1 MQRCVSPC
9 SVDPQL
15 SNMYTEPNPVNI
27 NGTINVWIHAH
38 THDDPGWLVKAD
50 QYYVKVVPIR
60 CIYT

>member
-1 MQRCVSPC
+1 
-9 SVDPQL
+9 
-15 SNMYTEPNPVNI
+15 MYTEPNPVNI
-27 NGTINVWIHAH
+27 NGTINVWSHAH